1 MKYFNFKRYKFST
14 VFKNINFKRYNFY
27 KFYKYFNFKAYNFSK
42 VYKYFDFK
50 GYNFSKVYKYLDF
63 RRYNF
68 YKIYKYLDFRRYN
81 FSKIT
86 KLISFKRYKQIP
98 IYFFSFIILSIFIYL
113 AAPIFYNYEKTSV
126 ENILCKDLNVKCS
139 IKGKINY
146 SFFPSPRIKV
156 NNLNLSSLKEK
167 STNIGKVENVEIKI
181 SVYNLLNKKK
191 FSFTGINLEKAKFD
205 FDLSNFKQYAK
216 ILKNDSY
223 SYPVIL
229 EKSEINFLDKKQF
242 IASIKNIN
250 LKYKNKKNKDKISL
264 KGKFLEDSINIK
276 FENDKSDKKIS
287 KKFILKLAKSNL
299 YAKVDIPNSNL
310 NNSDTVSG
318 SILFK
323 QNKNR
328 VTTMFDY
335 KNNEIKLKS
344 GNLRNTFLD
353 GKLSGNIKF
362 LPFFDFNLDV
372 NLNGLNFNKFYSFF
386 VSLNPKDVFKLNK
399 KINGKLNLSTNKVY
413 SKYNLINSFESR
425 FKFINGNITVE
436 QLLLNMGKIG
446 AADVTGV
453 IKNDKKFAKF
463 VFENNIFIDNLK
475 RFYSKFG
482 IYNKEKTSSSLFI
495 NGSFDLENL
504 NLRFQEISNEVKL
517 ANDDVVYIEREF
529 NDIMLTD
536 GYVSLFDFVKLKE
549 FVQQVVSSTN

>member
-191 FSFTGINLEKAKFD
+191 FNFTGINLKNAKFD
-205 FDLSNFKQYAK
+205 FDLSNFKQYTK

-229 EKSEINFLDKKQF
+229 KKSEINFLDKKQF
-242 IASIKNIN
+242 VASIKNIN

-264 KGKFLEDSINIK
+264 KGKFLGDSINIK
-276 FENDKSDKKIS
+276 FENNKSNKEMS
-287 KKFILKLAKSNL
+287 KKFVLKLAKSNL

-504 NLRFQEISNEVKL
+504 NLRFQEISNEEKL

-549 FVQQVVSSTN
+549 FIQQVVSSTN

>member
-191 FSFTGINLEKAKFD
+191 FNFTSINLKNAKFD
-205 FDLSNFKQYAK
+205 FDLNNFKQYTK

-229 EKSEINFLDKKQF
+229 KKSEINFLDKKQF
-242 IASIKNIN
+242 VASIKNIN

-264 KGKFLEDSINIK
+264 KGKFLGDSINIK
-276 FENDKSDKKIS
+276 FENNKSNKEMS
-287 KKFILKLAKSNL
+287 KKFVLKLAKSNL

-386 VSLNPKDVFKLNK
+386 IGLDPKNVFKINK

-482 IYNKEKTSSSLFI
+482 IYNKEKTSSSLFV